1 MQYSIVNLSEVKNKS
16 YFRIDA
22 EYWKPEI
29 HNIKIL
35 LNQWNN
41 CCFGDK
47 IDILTDYH
55 ANGSYEIL
63 KNHVK
68 MVDNEDYAL
77 MIRTVD
83 LENENYKNNVKYISE
98 SAYNFLKK
106 TKIFGGEI
114 IINKVGSAGAVFRM
128 PYLNIPVSLGM
139 NQFLIKVKDI
149 ISDYVFAFLKTKYGE
164 KLIKQRITGA
174 VPQSIDKDSI
184 KSIPIFVPSKY
195 FQQSIADLV
204 NTSYTLRQSAD
215 TLYKEAE
222 NILLEELGLKDF
234 KPQNKKCFVKNL
246 SDTQKVGQFDA
257 EYFQPKY
264 EEIIEKIKGYKGGYD
279 VLENFIE
286 NYSTGYPYKS
296 EKYQKFGIPV
306 IRIANVG
313 KNKLELENNP
323 AFISEEYSNISK
335 KDIAKAGNILISM
348 SGTIGNVAEIPENIK
363 KCCINQRVLSF
374 ESKNINIK
382 YLVLFLNSL
391 FGYTQFE
398 QIGVGGLQVN
408 LSYNDIK
415 NLIIPLLP
423 EQIQS
428 TISLK
433 IQQSFKNREKS
444 KQLLEVAKRAVEIA
458 IEENEEVGLRYIE
471 ENE

>member
-1 MQYSIVNLSEVKNKS
+1 MQYSVVNLSEVKNNS
-16 YFRIDA
+16 DFRIDA

-29 HNIKIL
+29 RNIKTL
-35 LNQWNN
+35 LNKWNN

-55 ANGSYEIL
+55 ANGSYKIL
-63 KNHVK
+63 KNHVQ
-68 MVDNEDYAL
+68 MVDNKDYAL

-98 SAYNFLKK
+98 NAYNFLKK

-149 ISDYVFAFLKTKYGE
+149 ISDYVFVFLKTKYGE

-184 KSIPIFVPSKY
+184 RSIPIFVPSKC

-234 KPQNKKCFVKNL
+234 KPQNKKCFIKNL
-246 SDTQKVGQFDA
+246 SNTQEVGRFDA

-264 EEIIEKIKGYKGGYD
+264 EDIIEKIKGYKWGYFVLKDEDINDKNFNPKKD
-279 VLENFIE
+279 VCYKYIE
-286 NYSTGYPYKS
+286 
-296 EKYQKFGIPV
+296 
-306 IRIANVG
+306 
-313 KNKLELENNP
+313 L
-323 AFISEEYSNISK
+323 SNISNNATINNVEMITGDNLPTRARRIVK
-335 KDIAKAGNILISM
+335 TNDIIVSSVEGSLNSISLITENYNNSLCSTGFFVLKTQKLNSESLLIFLKNIIGQMQLKRGCK
-348 SGTIGNVAEIPENIK
+348 GTILTSID
-363 KCCINQRVLSF
+363 
-374 ESKNINIK
+374 KNELK
-382 YLVLFLNSL
+382 
-391 FGYTQFE
+391 
-398 QIGVGGLQVN
+398 QI
-408 LSYNDIK
+408 
-415 NLIIPLLP
+415 IIPLLP
-423 EQIQS
+423 QSIQIL
-428 TISLK
+428 ISSK
-433 IQQSFKNREKS
+433 IQQSFENREKS
-444 KQLLEVAKRAVEIA
+444 KRLLDVAKRAVEIA
-458 IEENEEVGLRYIE
+458 IEEDEESGLKYIK
-471 ENE
+471 ENR